1 MATNPRRKKSY
12 RTGET
17 VPCHLKIGGELSI
30 CNKTAAVCE
39 RNTLII
45 AVEPLTW
52 SDERAKILLGIVGGG
67 DTAFH
72 EILNLFG
79 FRRQTPL
86 HICVVETGHNY
97 RFKPPYN
104 TFMLVHKKKE
114 KKNEVDG

>member
-1 MATNPRRKKSY
+1 MSPKVRR
-12 RTGET
+12 RAI
-17 VPCHLKIGGELSI
+17 H
-30 CNKTAAVCE
+30 NKTAAVYE

-45 AVEPLTW
+45 GVEPLTW
-52 SDERAKILLGIVGGG
+52 CDERAKILLGIVGWGG
-67 DTAFH
+67 NTAFH
-72 EILNLFG
+72 EILNLFE